1 MEDLKVPSLNI
12 QNVKMANNNS
22 QFNRGDGIVKS
33 YIAYCKEVETMPLS
47 NTQKQSLINKLYSMF
62 EKKLSYDAQ
71 YVPVTVAGPARYN
84 SSKMSAYADKSMEIS
99 SQIVDWFNSVKEQLK
114 YSSRVKGYGSDAD
127 KQEKI
132 QSEIDW
138 LRKCERDNWLYAI
151 PNSLIKLSALDKDVF
166 LREFERYN
174 VLLKF
179 RKNTNVYKVYEHIK
193 NGGNV
198 VNSIDN
204 FKVDFENAD
213 YKVVLKNERVFIY
226 FTLKPKQQLIY
237 ALKKRGYWWNSN
249 ENAWSSYL
257 KRYDRNWVTA
267 ISENYSKYL

>member
-1 MEDLKVPSLNI
+1 MEDLKIPELNSR
-12 QNVKMANNNS
+12 NVYLANSNS

-33 YIAYCKEVETMPLS
+33 YIAYCNEIETMPLS
-47 NTQKQSLINKLYSMF
+47 NTQKQSLISKLYSMF
-62 EKKLSYDAQ
+62 EKKLAYDAQ

-84 SSKMSAYADKSMEIS
+84 LSKMSFYADKSMEIS
-99 SQIVDWFNSVKEQLK
+99 SQIVDWFNSVKDQIK
-114 YSSRVKGYGSDAD
+114 YSSVAKGCGSDAD

-132 QSEIDW
+132 EEQIRF
-138 LRKCERDNWLYAI
+138 LRQCERDNWLWHI
-151 PNSLIKLSALDKDVF
+151 PNDLIKLATLDKNVF
-166 LREFERYN
+166 LKEFERYN
-174 VLLKF
+174 ALLKF
-179 RKNTNVYKVYEHIK
+179 RKNSNVYKVYEHIK
-193 NGGNV
+193 NGGNI

-237 ALKKRGYWWNSN
+237 ALKKRGYWWNAN

-257 KRYDRNWVTA
+257 KRYDRNWVVG